1 MTVLKN
7 LINVWE
13 IQRILR
19 SPAKYKSG
27 TYVQRNIALK
37 RSK

>member
-7 LINVWE
+7 LINAWE
-13 IQRILR
+13 IQSII